1 VDFDH
6 GAGPHAVISVAG
18 MAISR
23 SRRQKMRLARTS
35 AQVAA
40 YYVVARMT
48 HTRAHSARGIRIRR
62 DYRMTDSTTTEP
74 KAGPPVSDAASV
86 RIVAV
91 APADRSPTQRRVLE
105 PVGGDGA
112 ANVFATLVAHPKLL
126 EAWLPFCRYL
136 LRCPEFSAR
145 RREMVILRTAWLCGA
160 HYEWAHHVGFAR
172 ESGLS
177 EDEIPA
183 LSDNIGVDWTAE
195 ERALLD
201 AVDELCAHHTLSDAT
216 WNRLAAFLD
225 TEQLIALPMLVGQ
238 YSLLAGTLNALGVAI
253 DDDVATSQASLGWS
267 QR

>member
-1 VDFDH
+1 
-6 GAGPHAVISVAG
+6 
-18 MAISR
+18 
-23 SRRQKMRLARTS
+23 
-35 AQVAA
+35 
-40 YYVVARMT
+40 
-48 HTRAHSARGIRIRR
+48 
-62 DYRMTDSTTTEP
+62 
-74 KAGPPVSDAASV
+74 
-86 RIVAV
+86 
-91 APADRSPTQRRVLE
+91 
-105 PVGGDGA
+105 
-112 ANVFATLVAHPKLL
+112 
-126 EAWLPFCRYL
+126 
-136 LRCPEFSAR
+136 
-145 RREMVILRTAWLCGA
+145 MVILRTAWLCGA